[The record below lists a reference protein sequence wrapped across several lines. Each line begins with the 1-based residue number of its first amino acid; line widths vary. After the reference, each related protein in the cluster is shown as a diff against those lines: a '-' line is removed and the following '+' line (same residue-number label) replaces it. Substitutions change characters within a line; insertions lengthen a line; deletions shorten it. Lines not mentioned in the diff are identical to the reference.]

1 MEDHVEKFRQA
12 DALAQNILRLTR
24 NTLLVNLRFLDLA
37 LSQFQLTSY
46 PGTLATDGQHLF
58 YDTYYVLSMYKQ
70 ERGRNVR
77 DYLHIVLHCV
87 FRHLFTSANID
98 RRCWDLACDIAVE
111 SAIEDLHLKSA
122 ACNRA
127 YAQEETLKELRS
139 QVRPLTAEK
148 LYRYFLDRQLSDD
161 QMARLRDPF
170 LADDHR
176 AWYLPVKSG
185 QGAGGGSQSN
195 GRTPETGTPGKQKSG
210 RGGQGSR
217 AQTPK
222 SGTER
227 RDKDLEQTWREISER
242 LQVDLETISRR
253 HGTDAGNLVQEL
265 KAVNRETYDYADFL
279 RRYMSLGEVTQVN
292 QDEFDYIYY
301 TYGLSL
307 YGNMPLIE
315 PLESREVYRVEDFA
329 IVIDTSMSCSGELV
343 HRFLTETY
351 SVLSEAESFFTSVN
365 IHIIQCDEKVQ
376 SDKRIADRKELSDYM
391 EHMELRGQGGT
402 DFRPAFEYVDQL
414 IAEKQFTNLKGLIYF
429 TDGYG
434 MFPVKMPAYETAFV
448 FMREDYSD
456 ADVPPW
462 AIKVILGP
470 EEIEASEEI

>member
-58 YDTYYVLSMYKQ
+58 YDTYYVLSMYKR

-111 SAIEDLHLKSA
+111 SAIEDLHLESA

-148 LYRYFLDRQLSDD
+148 LYRYCLDRQLSDD
-161 QMARLRDPF
+161 QMARLREPF

-176 AWYLPVKSG
+176 AWYLPAKSG

-210 RGGQGSR
+210 RG
-217 AQTPK
+217 
-222 SGTER
+222 
-227 RDKDLEQTWREISER
+227 
-242 LQVDLETISRR
+242 R

-307 YGNMPLIE
+307 YGNMPLVE
-315 PLESREVYRVEDFA
+315 PLEYKEVRRIKEFVIA
-329 IVIDTSMSCSGELV
+329 IDTSGSVSGDLV
-343 HRFLTETY
+343 QRFVTKTY
-351 SVLSEAESFFTSVN
+351 NILRQQENFFTKIN
-365 IHIIQCDEKVQ
+365 LHIIQCDAEVQ
-376 SDKRIADRKELSDYM
+376 EDRKITSQKDFDNYLDTM
-391 EHMELRGQGGT
+391 QLHGFGGT
-402 DFRPAFEYVDQL
+402 DFRPVFQYVDEL
-414 IAEKQFTNLKGLIYF
+414 VRAGEFTNLKGMIYF
-429 TDGYG
+429 TDGRG
-434 MFPVKMPAYETAFV
+434 IFPEKKPDYDAAFV
-448 FMREDYSD
+448 FLDDGYD
-456 ADVPPW
+456 PPDVPVW
-462 AIKVILGP
+462 AIKLVLQ
-470 EEIEASEEI
+470 SEEI

>member
-58 YDTYYVLSMYKQ
+58 YDTYYVLSMYKR

-111 SAIEDLHLKSA
+111 SAIEDLHLESA

-139 QVRPLTAEK
+139 QVRLLTAEK

-185 QGAGGGSQSN
+185 QGAGGGSQSS

-227 RDKDLEQTWREISER
+227 RDKDLEQTWKEISER

-307 YGNMPLIE
+307 YGNMPLVE
-315 PLESREVYRVEDFA
+315 PLEYKEVRRIKEFVIA
-329 IVIDTSMSCSGELV
+329 IDTSASTKDGLVRRSAATWCSGSSP
-343 HRFLTETY
+343 RPT
-351 SVLSEAESFFTSVN
+351 TS
-365 IHIIQCDEKVQ
+365 CA
-376 SDKRIADRKELSDYM
+376 SRKTSSP
-391 EHMELRGQGGT
+391 RSISTSSSATRRCRRTG
-402 DFRPAFEYVDQL
+402 RSPARRTSTT
-414 IAEKQFTNLKGLIYF
+414 IWT
-429 TDGYG
+429 
-434 MFPVKMPAYETAFV
+434 PCSSTASAARTSARCF
-448 FMREDYSD
+448 ST
-456 ADVPPW
+456 W
-462 AIKVILGP
+462 TSWSGP
-470 EEIEASEEI
+470 ESSPTSRA

>member
-111 SAIEDLHLKSA
+111 SAIEDLHLESA

-195 GRTPETGTPGKQKSG
+195 GRTGRPGQPGPDAQIRHRTAGQGPGADLEGDQRATPGGPGDHIPPPRHRCRQSG
-210 RGGQGSR
+210 PGAEGG
-217 AQTPK
+217 
-222 SGTER
+222 
-227 RDKDLEQTWREISER
+227 
-242 LQVDLETISRR
+242 
-253 HGTDAGNLVQEL
+253 
-265 KAVNRETYDYADFL
+265 
-279 RRYMSLGEVTQVN
+279 
-292 QDEFDYIYY
+292 
-301 TYGLSL
+301 
-307 YGNMPLIE
+307 E
-315 PLESREVYRVEDFA
+315 P
-329 IVIDTSMSCSGELV
+329 G
-343 HRFLTETY
+343 
-351 SVLSEAESFFTSVN
+351 
-365 IHIIQCDEKVQ
+365 
-376 SDKRIADRKELSDYM
+376 
-391 EHMELRGQGGT
+391 
-402 DFRPAFEYVDQL
+402 
-414 IAEKQFTNLKGLIYF
+414 
-429 TDGYG
+429 
-434 MFPVKMPAYETAFV
+434 
-448 FMREDYSD
+448 
-456 ADVPPW
+456 DV
-462 AIKVILGP
+462 
-470 EEIEASEEI
+470 

>member
-37 LSQFQLTSY
+37 LSQFQLSSY

-58 YDTYYVLSMYKQ
+58 YDTYYVLSMYKR

-111 SAIEDLHLKSA
+111 SAIEDLHLESA

-210 RGGQGSR
+210 RGSHHNGPSQHEQGTVKDG
-217 AQTPK
+217 ADNDLPNL
-222 SGTER
+222 GAAVR
-227 RDKDLEQTWREISER
+227 RQ
-242 LQVDLETISRR
+242 LQGKGR
-253 HGTDAGNLVQEL
+253 G
-265 KAVNRETYDYADFL
+265 YAL
-279 RRYMSLGEVTQVN
+279 
-292 QDEFDYIYY
+292 
-301 TYGLSL
+301 
-307 YGNMPLIE
+307 
-315 PLESREVYRVEDFA
+315 
-329 IVIDTSMSCSGELV
+329 
-343 HRFLTETY
+343 
-351 SVLSEAESFFTSVN
+351 
-365 IHIIQCDEKVQ
+365 
-376 SDKRIADRKELSDYM
+376 
-391 EHMELRGQGGT
+391 
-402 DFRPAFEYVDQL
+402 
-414 IAEKQFTNLKGLIYF
+414 
-429 TDGYG
+429 
-434 MFPVKMPAYETAFV
+434 
-448 FMREDYSD
+448 
-456 ADVPPW
+456 
-462 AIKVILGP
+462 
-470 EEIEASEEI
+470 

>member
-87 FRHLFTSANID
+87 FRHLFTSANIN

-111 SAIEDLHLKSA
+111 SAIADLHLDSA

-148 LYRYFLDRQLSDD
+148 LYRYFLDRHLSDD
-161 QMARLRDPF
+161 QIARLREPF

-185 QGAGGGSQSN
+185 QGTGGGGQST

-217 AQTPK
+217 TTPK

-227 RDKDLEQTWREISER
+227 QRQDLEQTWREISER

-279 RRYMSLGEVTQVN
+279 RRYASLGEVTQVN

-307 YGNMPLIE
+307 YGNMPLVE
-315 PLESREVYRVEDFA
+315 PLEYKEVRRIKEFVIA
-329 IVIDTSMSCSGELV
+329 IDTSGSVSGDLV
-343 HRFLTETY
+343 QRFVTKTY
-351 SVLSEAESFFTSVN
+351 NILRQQENFFTKIN
-365 IHIIQCDEKVQ
+365 LHIIQCDAEIQ
-376 SDKRIADRKELSDYM
+376 EDRKITSQKDFDTYLDTM
-391 EHMELRGQGGT
+391 QLHGFGGT
-402 DFRPAFEYVDQL
+402 DFRPVFQYVDEL
-414 IAEKQFTNLKGLIYF
+414 IQAGEFTNLKGNDL
-429 TDGYG
+429 
-434 MFPVKMPAYETAFV
+434 
-448 FMREDYSD
+448 
-456 ADVPPW
+456 
-462 AIKVILGP
+462 LH
-470 EEIEASEEI
+470 

>member
-1 MEDHVEKFRQA
+1 MEDHVEKFRQV

-58 YDTYYVLSMYKQ
+58 YDTYYVLSMYKR

-111 SAIEDLHLKSA
+111 SAIEDLHLESA

-139 QVRPLTAEK
+139 QVRLLTAEK

-227 RDKDLEQTWREISER
+227 RDKDLEQTWKEISER

-301 TYGLSL
+301 TYGLSR
-307 YGNMPLIE
+307 YKNMPLIE
-315 PLESREVYRVEDFA
+315 PLEYQESNRIRDFVIA
-329 IVIDTSMSCSGELV
+329 IDTSASCAGKLV
-343 HRFLTETY
+343 RTFAEKTY
-351 SVLSEAESFFTSVN
+351 DVLKNSEGFGHKVN
-365 IHIIQCDEKVQ
+365 IHVIQCDCDITRDVKIT
-376 SDKRIADRKELSDYM
+376 SIRDIDRAFE
-391 EHMELRGQGGT
+391 EFVTRGFGGT
-402 DFRPAFEYVDQL
+402 DFRPVFKYVDEL
-414 IAEKQFTNLKGLIYF
+414 VRTRELANLKGLIYF
-429 TDGYG
+429 TDGLGKY
-434 MFPVKMPAYETAFV
+434 PVTPPAYETAFV
-448 FMREDYSD
+448 FVDDTPRERK
-456 ADVPPW
+456 VPPW
-462 AIKVILGP
+462 AMKVIMDKDDVFEL
-470 EEIEASEEI
+470 